1 MINFIKRIF
10 CTFLDNKSTYKNVH
24 IIKNTFH
31 SILTRFNDKE
41 FLLKS
46 AVRALVEYTI
56 NANNP
61 MANDGNNFVY
71 AKRFE
76 KFVGVLIKATWLGY
90 EQKTD
95 LLIKEINKTIEVKL
109 GTDIGEGKNNADIQY
124 SHDVPIDNSKKSKDP
139 SDLYLFVRAFSNDDT
154 SIIRFYL
161 CTKEIWKDISN
172 KKNGRSQ
179 RTFTINRDTV
189 KKSYCIFHAF
199 VTLPPLKK
207 NAQIKKTIKSMNQK
221 KDRVQE
227 KYFEKIS
234 EFYA

>member
-24 IIKNTFH
+24 IVKTTSH

-109 GTDIGEGKNNADIQY
+109 GTDMAKDKNNADIQY
-124 SHDVPIDNSKKSKDP
+124 SQDVPIDNSKKSKDT

-161 CTKEIWKDISN
+161 CTKEIWGEISN
-172 KKNGRSQ
+172 KKNSRSQ
-179 RTFTINRDTV
+179 RIFTINRDTAQ
-189 KKSYCIFHAF
+189 KSYCIFHAF
-199 VTLPPLKK
+199 VILPPLKR
-207 NAQIKKTIKSMNQK
+207 NAQIKKIIKLMN
-221 KDRVQE
+221 KDKDDIQQQ
-227 KYFEKIS
+227 YFEKIS
-234 EFYA
+234 KFYA